1 MCAPESFSE
10 YLAYEILHRPDSWQG
25 FLYIY
30 IYIFFIFH
38 FPDSRLSVL
47 KGFLFYFWW
56 LDSENHQLF
65 PAWNGQLTLTFS
77 FIVLEFEKLLYSP
90 DLKMVLIFLVEKVLQ
105 KNEFMFH
112 CHMWDALSRNDHRQ
126 GYVLAYMCAAKSRE
140 CPPLPRWHWRKLM
153 AEFLKRCGRCVLK

>member
-1 MCAPESFSE
+1 MCPWKFFRISRIRNIAQTWFLARLFV
-10 YLAYEILHRPDSWQG
+10 YLY
-25 FLYIY
+25 
-30 IYIFFIFH
+30 FFIFH

-56 LDSENHQLF
+56 LGSENHQLF

-90 DLKMVLIFLVEKVLQ
+90 DLKMVLIFLVKKVLQ

-112 CHMWDALSRNDHRQ
+112 CHMRCSVTQWSATRL
-126 GYVLAYMCAAKSRE
+126 CASLNVCSKVPWV
-140 CPPLPRWHWRKLM
+140 PPTPPVTLTQIN
-153 AEFLKRCGRCVLK
+153 GRIFEKVR

>member
-1 MCAPESFSE
+1 MSAPESFSE

-112 CHMWDALSRNDHRQ
+112 CHMRCSVTQWSATRLCA
-126 GYVLAYMCAAKSRE
+126 GLYVCSKVPWV
-140 CPPLPRWHWRKLM
+140 PPTPPVTLTQIN
-153 AEFLKRCGRCVLK
+153 GRIFEKVR

>member
-47 KGFLFYFWW
+47 KGFLFLFLMAWQWKPPIVSCLKWSTYFNILIHSAGIWKVTIQPR
-56 LDSENHQLF
+56 LK
-65 PAWNGQLTLTFS
+65 NGTHLSCWESAPKEWVYVSLPHVRCSVTQWSPTRLCAGLYVCSKVPWVPPTPPVTLTQ
-77 FIVLEFEKLLYSP
+77 INGRIFEK
-90 DLKMVLIFLVEKVLQ
+90 V
-105 KNEFMFH
+105 
-112 CHMWDALSRNDHRQ
+112 R
-126 GYVLAYMCAAKSRE
+126 
-140 CPPLPRWHWRKLM
+140 
-153 AEFLKRCGRCVLK
+153 